1 MRKQTAITFIIQF
14 AILHPLSAS
23 QYTHQT
29 IGRPVKDLLNLE
41 VPETLGNRELAA
53 LGLVDVTATP
63 FDADPMGKSDS
74 TKAIQAAINF
84 ARDHQMVCFFPSG
97 TYVISDTLS
106 CVQGYYKRQH
116 GKISAAP
123 NFPCVLVG
131 SQMKGKMRPRIVLA
145 PRSSGFGNPEKP
157 KYVVHFWARSI
168 DDPNLLVILKGGSTS
183 KSMRR
188 GSDLSL
194 TKVCSMKLRFT

>member
-1 MRKQTAITFIIQF
+1 MRKQTVITFIIQF

-23 QYTHQT
+23 QYTHEI

-53 LGLVDVTATP
+53 LGLVDVTATS
-63 FDADPMGKSDS
+63 FDADPTGKSDT
-74 TKAIQAAINF
+74 TKAIQAAINL
-84 ARDHQMVCFFPSG
+84 ARDHQMVCFFSSG

-123 NFPCVLVG
+123 NFSCVLVG

-145 PRSSGFGNPEKP
+145 PRSPGFGNPEKA
-157 KYVVHFWARSI
+157 KYLVHF
-168 DDPNLLVILKGGSTS
+168 
-183 KSMRR
+183 
-188 GSDLSL
+188 
-194 TKVCSMKLRFT
+194 